1 MTRRE
6 LIEYV
11 QRQLGGAAGDGK
23 DAAPELGGAQIGR
36 VLDAA
41 FAGIAEALRSE
52 GRYSHP
58 GFGTFTIKAQPA
70 RPGLH
75 PKTGA
80 AIEIAAATTVRFKP
94 AREFKAT
101 LE

>member
-11 QRQLGGAAGDGK
+11 KRQLGGEEAAGE
-23 DAAPELGGAQIGR
+23 AAELGGRQIGR

-75 PKTGA
+75 PKTGEV
-80 AIEIAAATTVRFKP
+80 IEIAAATTVRFKP
-94 AREFKAT
+94 AREFKTT

>member
-11 QRQLGGAAGDGK
+11 KHKLSAGDE
-23 DAAPELGGAQIGR
+23 AAEGSPAPRQIGL

-41 FAGIAEALRSE
+41 FEGIAEALRRE

-58 GFGTFTIKAQPA
+58 GFGTFTVKEQPA

-80 AIEIAAATTVRFKP
+80 PIEIAAATTVRFKP
-94 AREFKAT
+94 AREFKDS
-101 LE
+101 LEP

>member
-11 QRQLGGAAGDGK
+11 QRKLSAGEASTEEGVS
-23 DAAPELGGAQIGR
+23 GRQVGQI
-36 VLDAA
+36 LDAA
-41 FAGIAEALRSE
+41 FEGIVEALRRE

-58 GFGTFTIKAQPA
+58 GFGTFTIKEQAA

-80 AIEIAAATTVRFKP
+80 PIEIAAGTTERFKP
-94 AREFKAT
+94 AREFKDS
-101 LE
+101 L

>member
-1 MTRRE
+1 MTRRD
-6 LIEYV
+6 LIEFV
-11 QRQLGGAAGDGK
+11 QRQLGGEEAS
-23 DAAPELGGAQIGR
+23 ELGGRQIGR

-41 FAGIAEALRSE
+41 FAGIAEALRRE

-58 GFGTFTIKAQPA
+58 GFGTFSIKAQPA

>member
-11 QRQLGGAAGDGK
+11 QRKLDGGEGSAEAPLAGRD
-23 DAAPELGGAQIGR
+23 IGR

-41 FAGIAEALRSE
+41 FAGIAEALRTE

-58 GFGTFTIKAQPA
+58 GFGTFTIKETPA
-70 RPGLH
+70 RPGIH

-94 AREFKAT
+94 AREFRDT

>member
-11 QRQLGGAAGDGK
+11 QRKLDAGEGTTE
-23 DAAPELGGAQIGR
+23 ARLPAPQIGR

-41 FAGIAEALRSE
+41 FAGIVEALRSE

-58 GFGTFTIKAQPA
+58 GFGTFTVKEQPA

-75 PKTGA
+75 PGTGA
-80 AIEIAAATTVRFKP
+80 PIEIAAATTVRFKP
-94 AREFKAT
+94 AREFKDS
-101 LE
+101 L

>member
-11 QRQLGGAAGDGK
+11 QRQLGGDAAGE
-23 DAAPELGGAQIGR
+23 AAELGGRQIGR

-75 PKTGA
+75 PKTGEV
-80 AIEIAAATTVRFKP
+80 IEIAAATTVRFKP
-94 AREFKAT
+94 AREFKTT

>member
-11 QRQLGGAAGDGK
+11 QRQLDEGEGVGVPAAR
-23 DAAPELGGAQIGR
+23 EVGR
-36 VLDAA
+36 ILDAA
-41 FAGIAEALRSE
+41 FAGIVEGLRRE

-58 GFGTFTIKAQPA
+58 GFGTFTIKEQAA

-80 AIEIAAATTVRFKP
+80 PIEIAAATTVRFKP
-94 AREFKAT
+94 AREVKAS
-101 LE
+101 LES

>member
-11 QRQLGGAAGDGK
+11 QRKLDGGEGTEVPAAR
-23 DAAPELGGAQIGR
+23 EVGR
-36 VLDAA
+36 VLDGP
-41 FAGIAEALRSE
+41 FAGIVEALRRE

-58 GFGTFTIKAQPA
+58 GFGTFTLKEQAA
-70 RPGLH
+70 RPGLN

-80 AIEIAAATTVRFKP
+80 EIEIAASTTVRFKP
-94 AREFKAT
+94 ARELKGS

>member
-11 QRQLGGAAGDGK
+11 QRQLDEGEGVGVPAAR
-23 DAAPELGGAQIGR
+23 EVGR
-36 VLDAA
+36 ILDAA
-41 FAGIAEALRSE
+41 FAGIVEGLRRE

-58 GFGTFTIKAQPA
+58 GFVTFTIKEQGA

-80 AIEIAAATTVRFKP
+80 PIEIASATTVRFKP
-94 AREFKAT
+94 AREVKAS
-101 LE
+101 LES

>member
-11 QRQLGGAAGDGK
+11 QRRLDAGEVKDEKLPAA
-23 DAAPELGGAQIGR
+23 QVGR

-41 FAGIAEALRSE
+41 FAGIVEALRSE

-58 GFGTFTIKAQPA
+58 GFGTFAIKEQPA

-80 AIEIAAATTVRFKP
+80 PIEIAAATTVRFKP
-94 AREFKAT
+94 AREFKDS
-101 LE
+101 L

>member
-11 QRQLGGAAGDGK
+11 QRKLGQGEGSGEGTEVPPAR
-23 DAAPELGGAQIGR
+23 EVGR

-41 FAGIAEALRSE
+41 FAGIVEALRRE

-58 GFGTFTIKAQPA
+58 GFGTFTLKEQPA
-70 RPGLH
+70 RPGMN

-80 AIEIAAATTVRFKP
+80 PIEIAATTTVRFKP
-94 AREFKAT
+94 ARELKAG

>member
-11 QRQLGGAAGDGK
+11 QRKLSAGEGSTEEGL
-23 DAAPELGGAQIGR
+23 PGRQVGR

-41 FAGIAEALRSE
+41 FEGIVEALRSE

-58 GFGTFTIKAQPA
+58 GFGTFTIKEQAA

-80 AIEIAAATTVRFKP
+80 PIEIAAGTTVRFKP
-94 AREFKAT
+94 AREFKDS
-101 LE
+101 L

>member
-11 QRQLGGAAGDGK
+11 KQKLSAGEGAAE
-23 DAAPELGGAQIGR
+23 ASPAPRQIGL

-41 FAGIAEALRSE
+41 FEGIAEALRRE

-58 GFGTFTIKAQPA
+58 GFGTFTIKETAA

-80 AIEIAAATTVRFKP
+80 PIEIAAATTVRFKP
-94 AREFKAT
+94 AREFKDS
-101 LE
+101 LES

>member
-11 QRQLGGAAGDGK
+11 QQKLDAGKAAEE
-23 DAAPELGGAQIGR
+23 AATSGRQIGR

-41 FAGIAEALRSE
+41 FEGIAEALRRE
-52 GRYSHP
+52 GRYVHP
-58 GFGTFTIKAQPA
+58 GFGTFTVKAQAA

-80 AIEIAAATTVRFKP
+80 PIEIAAATTVRFKP
-94 AREFKAT
+94 AREFKDT

>member
-11 QRQLGGAAGDGK
+11 QRQLDAGDGEGVP
-23 DAAPELGGAQIGR
+23 AAREVGR
-36 VLDAA
+36 ILDAA
-41 FAGIAEALRSE
+41 FAGIVEGLRRE

-58 GFGTFTIKAQPA
+58 GFGTFTLKEQMA

-80 AIEIAAATTVRFKP
+80 PIEIAAATTVRFKP
-94 AREFKAT
+94 AREVKAS
-101 LE
+101 LES